1 MASIDEKRIEYVG
14 NGRVSIPIRWGAS
27 ADNIRYNN
35 AVAMAVTIARTIDSA
50 NLWDGYIYFRE
61 VTGCFAI
68 NNVPLCTA
76 QFADK
81 LNFSAEAPLS
91 FAFSENADPFRIE
104 ETIMFRT
111 SDISD
116 AMPNLPL
123 NIYADDNVTIIIEF
137 NNPIFSDDVSANLG
151 AFEII
156 TVHGGI
162 NYTLAVSA
170 IEITD
175 VSALRITVE
184 NMDTVSDDVSVLY
197 RAEDG
202 NLKDSISGGFIASF
216 SRSFAYITTY
226 SEGE

>member
-61 VTGCFAI
+61 VTGCFTI

-76 QFADK
+76 QLTDT
-81 LNFSAEAPLS
+81 LNI
-91 FAFSENADPFRIE
+91 SENLPLELAITESVKPFGIDHV
-104 ETIMFRT
+104 TLCT
-111 SDISD
+111 SDIAD
-116 AMPNLPL
+116 EMPNLPL

-162 NYTLAVSA
+162 NYTLSVSA

-216 SRSFAYITTY
+216 NRSFAYITTY

>member
-50 NLWDGYIYFRE
+50 NLWDGYIYCRD
-61 VTGCFAI
+61 VTGCFSI

-91 FAFSENADPFRIE
+91 FAFLENADPLRIE
-104 ETIMFRT
+104 ETMFRT
-111 SDISD
+111 SDFSD

-123 NIYADDNVTIIIEF
+123 NIYAADNVTIIIEF

-151 AFEII
+151 AFEIT
-156 TVHGGI
+156 TVHGGL

-170 IEITD
+170 VEITD
-175 VSALRITVE
+175 LSRMRITVE

-202 NLKDSISGGFIASF
+202 NLRDSVSGGFIASF
-216 SRSFAYITTY
+216 NRSFAYITTY